1 MASQDR
7 QAERGEGGA
16 GRRDSARCVD
26 RCSAARHA
34 LYFCFPYLQMLS
46 FRDQTSWVAETG
58 TSWSGGWVPGIHS
71 KPHTSW
77 SSSTAAP
84 RPTILHAFML
94 RRSGTFVAWMLAPVG
109 NPPGRGRC
117 MLASL
122 RQTKRRLPA
131 AQGPERSASY
141 APVSVAPWPHLFQS
155 GALVKFGALYKVYYQ
170 GAAWELLMSAA
181 LIVCDGREEPTGA
194 ITMRSPDRAERHSKK
209 TARALPLP
217 EERLAANIC

>member
-122 RQTKRRLPA
+122 RQTNQASSPSCPRSRKKRQLCSSECSTLA
-131 AQGPERSASY
+131 ASIPERSACKVRS
-141 APVSVAPWPHLFQS
+141 ALQS
-155 GALVKFGALYKVYYQ
+155 LLSRSCL
-170 GAAWELLMSAA
+170 GAADVRGS
-181 LIVCDGREEPTGA
+181 
-194 ITMRSPDRAERHSKK
+194 H
-209 TARALPLP
+209 
-217 EERLAANIC
+217 RLRW